1 MNVADL
7 LFLLSS
13 YLMQGVFMVGFFFV
27 VFFWVG
33 NNFPEICAQMVCTD
47 AQFEGHVQSRAAEE
61 LG

>member
-1 MNVADL
+1 
-7 LFLLSS
+7 
-13 YLMQGVFMVGFFFV
+13 MQGVFMVGFFFV